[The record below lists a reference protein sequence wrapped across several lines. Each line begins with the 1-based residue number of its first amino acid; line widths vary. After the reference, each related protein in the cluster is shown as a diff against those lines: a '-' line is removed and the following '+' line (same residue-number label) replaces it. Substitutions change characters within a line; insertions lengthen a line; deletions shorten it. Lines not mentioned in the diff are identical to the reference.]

1 MGKRLVQQARG
12 RGGPTYRAPSFRYV
26 GEAKYNRSLKEGTAK
41 VVDVVHCQGHTTPLA
56 RMAYSNGET
65 GVVIAADN
73 LRVGTEIEIGS
84 KAPIET
90 GNVLP
95 LESIPEGTLIFNI
108 EARPGDGGK
117 FVRCSGT
124 FAKVLSKLKEGV
136 IVQLPSKKKKTF
148 NPLCRAS
155 IGNCAAGGR
164 VDKPFVTAGNKYY
177 YMKARNKL
185 WPLVAGVARNAI
197 DHPFGGSSTHHKGR
211 PTTAPRNASPGRNVG
226 LIHARRTGRK
236 KR

>member
-26 GEAKYNRSLKEGTAK
+26 GEAKYNEMRDGTAK
-41 VVDVVHCQGHTTPLA
+41 VVDVVHCSGHTTPLA
-56 RMAYSNGET
+56 RMEYNNGET

-73 LRVGTEIEIGS
+73 LRVGTEIAMGS
-84 KAPIET
+84 NAAVEN

-108 EARPGDGGK
+108 EGVPGDGGK

-124 FAKVLSKLKEGV
+124 FAKVLSKLKGGV

-155 IGNCAAGGR
+155 IGACAGGGR
-164 VDKPFVTAGNKYY
+164 VDKPFVKAGNHYY
-177 YMKARNKL
+177 WMKARNKL
-185 WPLVAGVARNAI
+185 WPLVKGVARNAI
-197 DHPFGGSSTHHKGR
+197 DHPFGGSSSRHKGR
-211 PTTAPRNASPGRNVG
+211 PTTAPKNASPGRNVG